1 MWKLYSPS
9 RAEKVIRKYN
19 GWIRKVSAS
28 YKLPAPMIK
37 AVLYQELTQID
48 LGDLAADLM
57 VLAGIFGK
65 QDSSTGYAQIFGRVA
80 LNAANFAVDQG
91 LADYRSLGIDSEH
104 RLDPAVVKDVRKIW
118 RMIHRNPR
126 QNIELASLNLLSAA
140 EEMTGRIDFSSYS
153 AEELT
158 LILTR
163 YNADVKQAT
172 AYGREA
178 YRHYLRY
185 SEEQRES

>member
-91 LADYRSLGIDSEH
+91 LADYRSLGIESDH
-104 RLDPAVVKDVRKIW
+104 RLDPEDRRDVRKVW
-118 RMIHRNPR
+118 KMIHRNPR

-140 EEMTGRIDFSSYS
+140 EEITGRIDFSSYS
-153 AEELT
+153 DEELT

-163 YNADVKQAT
+163 YNANVRHVT
-172 AYGREA
+172 A
-178 YRHYLRY
+178 
-185 SEEQRES
+185 